1 MGVVVRPARLQDA
14 PFLAWAI
21 LAAGRAHHPRGWYD
35 IAIGRSEA
43 ERLELVGR
51 MVTAESP
58 SFWNFRHT
66 LVAELDGAPAGA
78 VSAFPGS
85 VFQGA
90 EAAVAEAMA
99 AMGWDAS
106 ELEQIW
112 SRGAYIFTC
121 SVSVS
126 MDDWTLENVAVTPE
140 ARGRGVAGAM
150 IAEALARG
158 RAAGFA
164 QAQLTC
170 VIGNERARRVY
181 ERAGFTLA
189 EESRHPDFEAA
200 SGAPGLARY
209 ICPL

>member
-1 MGVVVRPARLQDA
+1 MSVLVRPARLQDA

-21 LAAGRAHHPRGWYD
+21 LTAGRAHHPMGWYD

-51 MVTAESP
+51 MVSAEAP
-58 SFWNFRHT
+58 SFWNWRHS
-66 LVAELDGAPAGA
+66 LVAEQGGEPVGAL
-78 VSAFPGS
+78 SAFPGS
-85 VFQGA
+85 AFQGA
-90 EAAVAEAMA
+90 EVAMAEAMA

-112 SRGAYIFTC
+112 SRGAYVFTC
-121 SVSVS
+121 TVNVD
-126 MDDWTLENVAVTPE
+126 MDDWTLENVAVRPE

-158 RAAGFA
+158 RAAGFG

-170 VIGNERARRVY
+170 VIGNAPARRAY

-209 ICPL
+209 VRSL